1 MYNLSIVKGIEKQ
14 FLYVLKR
21 YLFIYDCISK
31 RINIKNIPYKNYQ
44 KILYVNSFLQRVFEK
59 IYIFKYGLYIKIF
72 FKKNVIIFKK
82 YILHFIFIYSIGKIN
97 KNKDNI

>member
-1 MYNLSIVKGIEKQ
+1 MINKYKKYTIQKLSENFICQLHFFKKIYFVHLFYRGIT
-14 FLYVLKR
+14 
-21 YLFIYDCISK
+21 
-31 RINIKNIPYKNYQ
+31 
-44 KILYVNSFLQRVFEK
+44 VFEK